1 MPTLS
6 SFSPTELLHN
16 RVCEWFQAEPVVSS
30 TDSSSYFRAGSRGG
44 LLPSSGVVR
53 SGGEFAGLEDLVNS
67 SSLLR
72 KQIDRL
78 DRELKDL

>member
-1 MPTLS
+1 
-6 SFSPTELLHN
+6 
-16 RVCEWFQAEPVVSS
+16 
-30 TDSSSYFRAGSRGG
+30 
-44 LLPSSGVVR
+44 VVR